1 MNIAN
6 YKQKINGAN
15 YGPSV
20 KTEIDVQQLLSCN
33 LEIQTL
39 LTNLLFLTERYNHGN
54 AKPCRF

>member
-6 YKQKINGAN
+6 YKQKINGVN
-15 YGPSV
+15 YEPSV

-39 LTNLLFLTERYNHGN
+39 LTNLLFFTERYNHGN

>member
-6 YKQKINGAN
+6 YKQKINGVN
-15 YGPSV
+15 YEPSV

-39 LTNLLFLTERYNHGN
+39 LTNLLFRT
-54 AKPCRF
+54 